1 MCPSEFI
8 ENNSTFLITTFGI
21 ISSCCAGCLMF
32 VLKSRCTKITV
43 GCLSCERA
51 VLSEDRVMSRQ
62 SISQS
67 TPPPINSLIN
77 IYATD
82 EYTQSSRAC

>member
-51 VLSEDRVMSRQ
+51 VLDQDRVMARQ
-62 SISQS
+62 SMGQS
-67 TPPPINSLIN
+67 TPPPI
-77 IYATD
+77 
-82 EYTQSSRAC
+82 